1 MDYEPEEIEQL
12 LKEVKQIDYDLQKFD
27 GNPAP
32 ALAER
37 LIKVINKVTPY
48 ADLFDDESKV
58 QIKEYI
64 EEYES
69 LRTSSK
75 EETDLGA
82 RIKPTY
88 EMIINTLEDR
98 VEELRN
104 G

>member
-1 MDYEPEEIEQL
+1 MDYEPKEIERL

-27 GNPAP
+27 GNPVP

-37 LIKVINKVTPY
+37 LMKVINKVTPY
-48 ADLFDDESKV
+48 ADLFDNNSKEK
-58 QIKEYI
+58 IKEYI

-75 EETDLGA
+75 KETDLPA

-88 EMIINTLEDR
+88 EIIISTLEDR
-98 VEELRN
+98 VEELRDE
-104 G
+104 